1 MRYIHERPTTGEILK
16 KYREDSN
23 LKQGDLA
30 SEFSCSAQ
38 LISQIERNE
47 RTLTSDMQDKYFKKF
62 DISYAEKEDIA
73 FYEDF
78 RVSQPRTKTYIRD
91 LEELVEE
98 LKKEVIIDQKVR
110 QIIEFVKTLALKDFL

>member
-1 MRYIHERPTTGEILK
+1 MKYIHERPTTGEILK
-16 KYREDSN
+16 KYREEQN
-23 LKQGDLA
+23 LKQGDLS
-30 SEFSCSAQ
+30 SEFNCSAQ

-47 RTLTSDMQDKYFKKF
+47 RTLTTDMQDKYFKKF

-98 LKKEVIIDQKVR
+98 LKKEVIIDQKGR